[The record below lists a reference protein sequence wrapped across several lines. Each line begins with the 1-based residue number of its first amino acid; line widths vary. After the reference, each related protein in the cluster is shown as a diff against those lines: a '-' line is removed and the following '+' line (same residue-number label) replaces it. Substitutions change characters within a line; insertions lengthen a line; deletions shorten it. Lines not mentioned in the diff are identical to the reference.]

1 MHQVRGVA
9 NENRG
14 RKTGKVNWGG
24 REMAV
29 DAMMILDRR
38 DWVEGTMK
46 KQESLDEVE
55 PVEYY
60 LARQGQ
66 YRVG

>member
-1 MHQVRGVA
+1 MHQARGVA
-9 NENRG
+9 NEKRG

-29 DAMMILDRR
+29 DAMMILGRR